1 MEDDKKLFSENDR
14 NILGEHNLDNICA
27 ALAVGDIIG
36 LPLKTVHQ
44 SIKTFKGLPHR
55 MENIGVHG

>member
-27 ALAVGDIIG
+27 ALAVGDVIG

-44 SIKTFKGLPHR
+44 SIKTFK
-55 MENIGVHG
+55 